1 MRSTILAMCPQRF
14 SSFGLGR
21 ASPGTLRV
29 GVRSP
34 SRSLIA
40 PATLSPWQVDGE
52 RKAVELRCD
61 AEVLGASLFAGIVT
75 NYDLQARRPWLPCRL
90 FRRREGHRLTR
101 NVGGRDCSTR
111 GSGHPSRGLAGYR
124 ARVCHY
130 FTGMRTRYQGHAKH
144 RTARRTAQ
152 CPSTSGGT
160 FPLLFRAP
168 SLPVRT
174 LFRH

>member
-1 MRSTILAMCPQRF
+1 MCPQRF

-75 NYDLQARRPWLPCRL
+75 NYDSRPGDLGYL
-90 FRRREGHRLTR
+90 VVSSGVV
-101 NVGGRDCSTR
+101 NVN
-111 GSGHPSRGLAGYR
+111 GLR
-124 ARVCHY
+124 A
-130 FTGMRTRYQGHAKH
+130 
-144 RTARRTAQ
+144 
-152 CPSTSGGT
+152 TSGEGIVLREEAAIRVEALQDT
-160 FPLLFRAP
+160 ELVFVIT
-168 SLPVRT
+168 ST
-174 LFRH
+174 E